1 MINILNKFKTE
12 SLLFSSL
19 LLFAPA
25 TARAQEGSGGLDFAL
40 VNPLS
45 VVSIEGL
52 LAALLNIF
60 IVLATPIVVIFII
73 YAGFLYV
80 TAQGNA
86 EQVKKATTALTYA
99 IIGGV
104 IIIGS
109 VALGEIIKN
118 VVEAF
123 KANP

>member
-19 LLFAPA
+19 FLFAPA
-25 TARAQEGSGGLDFAL
+25 TARAEEGLGGLDFAL